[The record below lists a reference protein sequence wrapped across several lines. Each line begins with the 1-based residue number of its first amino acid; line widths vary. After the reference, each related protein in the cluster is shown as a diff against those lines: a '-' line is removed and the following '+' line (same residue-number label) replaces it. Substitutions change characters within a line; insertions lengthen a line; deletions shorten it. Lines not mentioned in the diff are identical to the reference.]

1 MSLNPNE
8 IYARMHAS
16 ERPNSPQA
24 DAGLDL
30 FRPAGTAPPASFA
43 DIDAEAI
50 YARMHHSEQA
60 LSERL
65 SEETDTDEL

>member
-1 MSLNPNE
+1 MSLNPSE

-30 FRPAGTAPPASFA
+30 AVPGKPIKSFD
-43 DIDAEAI
+43 DIDAKAI
-50 YARMHHSEQA
+50 YARMHLSEQVCG
-60 LSERL
+60 ERL
-65 SEETDTDEL
+65 REETDTDGL